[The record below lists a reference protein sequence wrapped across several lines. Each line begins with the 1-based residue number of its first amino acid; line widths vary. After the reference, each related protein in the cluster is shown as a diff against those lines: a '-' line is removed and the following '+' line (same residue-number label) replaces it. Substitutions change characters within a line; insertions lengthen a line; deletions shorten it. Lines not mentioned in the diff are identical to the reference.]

1 MDSSSIDQR
10 FFTSTEAA
18 QITGCTARQLQYW
31 RQKDVVVP
39 TINATGTG
47 RTVYYSLSELLQ
59 LTTMEYLMSLGLTYE
74 VCRQYLAIL
83 KASDPDVFRNPE
95 QYSVTK
101 RFMLVQ
107 KKAQGSLEL
116 CPFSEQEA
124 VDAVADG
131 RAVIPVWPEILLQR
145 LEERLHTFG
154 LKVSLLKSGAPL
166 DTTKEKLVSSGPRS
180 YKASSAAEATL
191 RPGERAYMI
200 EPGHPTEPE
209 DGSR

>member
-10 FFTSTEAA
+10 FFTSAEAA

-74 VCRQYLAIL
+74 VCRQYLAFL
-83 KASDPDVFRNPE
+83 KASDPDVFKNPE

-101 RFMLVQ
+101 RFMLLQ
-107 KKAQGSLEL
+107 REAQGSLEL
-116 CPFSEQEA
+116 YPFSEQEA
-124 VDAVADG
+124 VDAVANG
-131 RAVIPVWPEILLQR
+131 RAVIPVWPEILLKR
-145 LEERLHTFG
+145 LEDRLLVFG
-154 LKVSLLKSGAPL
+154 IKISLLKP
-166 DTTKEKLVSSGPRS
+166 DVQPKPTQEKLATSRFHR
-180 YKASSAAEATL
+180 YADAAVDEENSL
-191 RPGERAYMI
+191 FGGRAWMI
-200 EPGHPTEPE
+200 EPGNSTEVE
-209 DGSR
+209 DDGQ